1 MNDIRFINLRENLI
15 ILMNGKRI
23 GIDEYIEEL
32 QQENQQLKER
42 YRIRS
47 EAYNK
52 VLLENASLKDKVDLH
67 KEVIEEVRKT
77 LINSK
82 EYKMANAMNL
92 NAKQSVLV
100 ELLQILDKA
109 KENK

>member
-1 MNDIRFINLRENLI
+1 MSE
-15 ILMNGKRI
+15 
-23 GIDEYIEEL
+23 EEL
-32 QQENQQLKER
+32 QKALEIMTQPIEFRLTENNQLKADLIKEELAYSNLR
-42 YRIRS
+42 DT
-47 EAYNK
+47 YNK
-52 VLLENASLKDKVDLH
+52 KYDECKLY
-67 KEVIEEVRKT
+67 KEVIEEVRET

-109 KENK
+109 KVGDK